1 MTAFDYVILALIVLS
16 AGIGLWRGVIREV
29 FALGAW
35 VVAIVCA
42 VLFGQAVALAL
53 PLAGQAAWLQS
64 LAGYALVFV
73 GVFIVL
79 SVLGFVFTKMV
90 RAVGLSFIDRA
101 LGMMFGVLRGA
112 LIAVLLVLVAG
123 ATGLPQADWW
133 KESSSAKPLETFA
146 ALLRSKFPDDLAK
159 RFKVATASL
168 AHGADGL
175 PSPAGGRRVGD
186 EGVWRIRANSP
197 PASYFVAAHTPPSP
211 QPSPACGIG
220 SFAAKAERSTLTPK
234 DSLCAA

>member
-35 VVAIVCA
+35 VVAIICA
-42 VLFGQAVALAL
+42 VLFGQTVALAL
-53 PLAGQAAWLQS
+53 PLGGQAAWLQS

-79 SVLGFVFTKMV
+79 SVLGFLFTKMV

-133 KESSSAKPLETFA
+133 KESASAKPLETFA
-146 ALLRSKFPDDLAK
+146 ALLRSKFPDDLGK
-159 RFKVATASL
+159 RLKVTTAPL
-168 AHGADGL
+168 AHGADWL
-175 PSPAGGRRVGD
+175 PSPAGGRRAGD
-186 EGVWRIRANSP
+186 EGVPTLQTNVALPIHIH
-197 PASYFVAAHTPPSP
+197 AAHAPPSP
-211 QPSPACGIG
+211 QPSPACGRG
-220 SFAAKAERSTLTPK
+220 SPAALAELHSSASK
-234 DSLCAA
+234 DFLCAA